1 MRSFRRF
8 LTEKV
13 SSGKNTH
20 LTHIEDNIFE
30 DGAAG
35 GLDSLNFLDSTI
47 EMLAGTSESRVNIST
62 KWDGAPA
69 IVAGTDPESGRFF
82 VATKSAFNV
91 IPKVNYTSADIRRNH
106 SGGVVDKL
114 EVALQELPKL
124 GIKGIMQ
131 GDMMFGPGDVKR
143 ESIDGESFLTFTP
156 NTITYAASA
165 DSDLARE
172 IGQARM
178 GIVFHTSYNGK
189 TLRDLKAS
197 YGASTSGLRK
207 TASVW
212 VSNASFK
219 NVSGRALF
227 THSETQ
233 AARLALTEARAK
245 FQSARGFADVLQRQS
260 GILEDLNVFINEKV
274 KKGAIDFASG
284 EFFDWFMRKWNV
296 EIGELKTPAGKQVRR
311 GKKDEQVGFLIRNKV
326 EIDKI
331 LSFRSAITRV
341 KELLIRKLE
350 TLQGL
355 GTFLRT
361 DDGFKVTA
369 PEGFVAVDTLSNKAL
384 KLVDRLEFS
393 RANFTAA
400 KNWV

>member
-172 IGQARM
+172 IGRARM

-197 YGASTSGLRK
+197 YGVSTSGLRK

-233 AARLALTEARAK
+233 EARLALAEARAK

-296 EIGELKTPAGKQVRR
+296 EIGELKTPAGKQVKR
-311 GKKDEQVGFLIRNKV
+311 GKKDEQVGFLIRNKA

-331 LSFRSAITRV
+331 LSFRSAVTRV